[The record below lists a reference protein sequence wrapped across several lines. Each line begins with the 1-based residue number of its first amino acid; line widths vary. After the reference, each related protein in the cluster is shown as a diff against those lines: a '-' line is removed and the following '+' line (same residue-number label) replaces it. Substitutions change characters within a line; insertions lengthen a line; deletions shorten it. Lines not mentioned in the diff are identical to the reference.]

1 MKCVVS
7 VLGKDRSGIVAEVAT
22 ALAECGAN
30 IDDISQTILDDI
42 FSMTMLT
49 TLDTEKADFNTVQE
63 RLAKISD
70 DLGMQ
75 IIIQREFGLVEQP
88 ISTCTAWLSAGV
100 QPHPGF
106 THPNQQRANQ
116 RSQTDSRVRDA
127 GTRLQHEARNRSN
140 RNVSTHAILVDDYER
155 TIEYVDLTVLD
166 EDHGNTIFHREW
178 LERR

>member
-49 TLDTEKADFNTVQE
+49 TLDTERADFNTVQE

-75 IIIQREFGLVEQP
+75 IIIQREDVFQYMYK
-88 ISTCTAWLSAGV
+88 I
-100 QPHPGF
+100 
-106 THPNQQRANQ
+106 
-116 RSQTDSRVRDA
+116 
-127 GTRLQHEARNRSN
+127 
-140 RNVSTHAILVDDYER
+140 
-155 TIEYVDLTVLD
+155 
-166 EDHGNTIFHREW
+166 
-178 LERR
+178 